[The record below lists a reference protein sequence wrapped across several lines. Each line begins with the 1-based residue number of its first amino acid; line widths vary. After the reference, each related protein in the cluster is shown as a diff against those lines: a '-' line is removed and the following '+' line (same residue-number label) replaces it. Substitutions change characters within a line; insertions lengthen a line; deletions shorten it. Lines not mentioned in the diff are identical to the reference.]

1 MKSGLELIRGLVV
14 EGGVSAVGVI
24 VGFDVSKELDAGVG
38 SVEKA
43 SALEHLRFECAD
55 ERFGPGIVVG
65 IGSRRHALERTR
77 FSEVSTEESAA
88 ILTSPIAVE
97 DETGLRAARL
107 IPLSKGISHEIG
119 TEVVGEGPS
128 DDAAGTQVDNHG
140 EVEPAGRSRNE
151 GDVTC
156 PDGVGCGRKACLEEK
171 IRRRFIGFAVAGSWH
186 VGSRLDCFETPLG
199 HETAY
204 PGVTAGNA
212 IFEEILVNSPVTIA
226 AAVMSKD
233 PFDSLSDVPVGEF
246 RHCGRGRVVVA
257 APGKLQHFAD
267 RANAV
272 SSIEVDPGYH
282 FAELCGL
289 LVPRIIAAFF
299 KMSFSMRSWAFSRRS
314 ARKSSA
320 PERSPTA
327 RIPSLPT
334 CVSRFHR

>member
-1 MKSGLELIRGLVV
+1 M
-14 EGGVSAVGVI
+14 SAVGVV
-24 VGFDVSKELDAGVG
+24 VGFDVSEELGAGVVP
-38 SVEKA
+38 VEEA

-55 ERFGPGIVVG
+55 ERFRPGIVVG

-77 FSEVSTEESAA
+77 LSELGTEESAA

-107 IPLSKGISHEIG
+107 IPLSKGFSYEIG
-119 TEVVGEGPS
+119 AEMVGEGPS
-128 DDAAGTQVDNHG
+128 DDAAGTQVDNNG
-140 EVEPAGRSRNE
+140 EVEPAGRGRNE
-151 GDVTC
+151 GDVAC
-156 PDGVGCGRKACLEEK
+156 PDGVRCGRETCLQK
-171 IRRRFIGFAVAGSWH
+171 MIGRRLIRLAVAGPRH
-186 VGSRLDCFETPLG
+186 VSFRLDGLEPALG
-199 HETAY
+199 HEAADPCGT
-204 PGVTAGNA
+204 TKDA
-212 IFEEILVNSPVTIA
+212 IFSEIPADPPVAVA
-226 AAVMSKD
+226 ASVMSED
-233 PFDSLSDVPVGEF
+233 PFNPLPNVLVGEF
-246 RHCGRGRVVVA
+246 RSRGRGRVVVA
-257 APGKLQHFAD
+257 APGKLKHFAD

-272 SSIEVDPGYH
+272 SGVEVDPGYH